1 MRVSGDVSTGFDSP
15 ALLPIVPVAP
25 GGIDLFLLLSVWVI
39 IPGCRE
45 PKSDELQTRS
55 SYRGR
60 RPTVTAPCK
69 RERRHR
75 GGCLLTRG
83 RDGGETTALPGGE
96 KAGDTSP
103 PSPWSLRKPSPSH
116 EASPGVSRPV
126 SSTASETVLLFP
138 AVSGDRRDVR
148 TGGGR
153 REVNSCSRPRG
164 SQGEASA
171 LVPPSTGKRRWR
183 LRCLMPRVLCLC
195 RQEAS

>member
-1 MRVSGDVSTGFDSP
+1 MLAQPVGCSVQALKHGGQTLPRDPAGTGPLRVSGDVSTGFDSP

-83 RDGGETTALPGGE
+83 RDGGETAALPGGE

-103 PSPWSLRKPSPSH
+103 PSPWSF
-116 EASPGVSRPV
+116 ARPHLP
-126 SSTASETVLLFP
+126 TRLLP
-138 AVSGDRRDVR
+138 AFLG
-148 TGGGR
+148 
-153 REVNSCSRPRG
+153 
-164 SQGEASA
+164 Q
-171 LVPPSTGKRRWR
+171 
-183 LRCLMPRVLCLC
+183 
-195 RQEAS
+195 